1 MPFPNIDPIALQ
13 IGPLAVRWYALAYVA
28 GVLLGWWYAKTLAR
42 MNPKGPKAEFYSD
55 VLSWV
60 VFGVLLG
67 GRVGYMLFY
76 NAPYYLQHPLEILM
90 IWKGGMSFH
99 GGALGVIIACWFFCR
114 LHKISYLAFMDLLVC
129 VVPIG
134 LFFGRLANFINGEL
148 FGRVSDAPWAVVFPH
163 GGPEPRH
170 PSQLY
175 EAGLEG
181 LVLFIVLGL
190 MARSMKIR
198 KREGMI
204 SGTFLLGYALSR
216 AFLEQFRQ
224 PDTQLGYLWFG
235 LTMGQILCIPMA
247 AFGLWLILRSNKKPT
262 RA

>member
-1 MPFPNIDPIALQ
+1 MPFPDIDPIALQ
-13 IGPLAVRWYALAYVA
+13 IGPLAVRWYALAYVV
-28 GVLLGWWYAKTLAR
+28 GVLLGWWYAQFLAR
-42 MNPKGPKAEFYSD
+42 MNPKGPSPELYGE

-67 GRVGYMLFY
+67 GRLGYMLFY
-76 NAPYYLQHPLEILM
+76 NAPYYLQHPEEIFM

-99 GGALGVIIACWFFCR
+99 GGALGVIIGCWFFCQR
-114 LHKISYLAFMDLLVC
+114 HKISYLAFMDILVC

-134 LFFGRLANFINGEL
+134 LFFGRVANFINGEL
-148 FGRVSDAPWAVVFPH
+148 FGRVTDVPWGVVFPH

-181 LVLFIVLGL
+181 LALFIVLGL

-198 KREGMI
+198 AREGMI
-204 SGTFLLGYALSR
+204 SGVFLLGYALSR
-216 AFLEQFRQ
+216 AALEHFRQ
-224 PDTQLGYLWFG
+224 PDTQIGYLWFG

-247 AFGLWLILRSNKKPT
+247 AFGLWLILRSNKT
-262 RA
+262 SQA